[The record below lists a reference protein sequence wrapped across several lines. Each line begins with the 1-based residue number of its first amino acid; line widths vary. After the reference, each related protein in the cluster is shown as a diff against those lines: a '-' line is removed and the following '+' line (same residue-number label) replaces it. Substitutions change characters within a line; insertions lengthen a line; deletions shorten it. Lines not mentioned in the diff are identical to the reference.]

1 MLSLFSRCVEC
12 SPICDIGNPQQ
23 RCALLK
29 EFYVDLNSC
38 LCDQTLHLSSN
49 ISEEVLSRDILTKS
63 CIDYADGQY
72 LVKENL
78 YDIACCDFR
87 WELTEQSSS
96 TIYLSPKSSHLPQK
110 YLDISLEL
118 SYDEHAPWIHR
129 LKTIIES
136 NTKDCKYKTL
146 SNVSVAVS
154 EKSQEEVDAPSPES
168 PRPPLPPKRKP
179 KIGSSNSPK
188 LPSKN
193 ENPILLKDKI
203 DGEPNT
209 SQSTVTAFIQ
219 ADKLRREEDKVF
231 RYTYSDCKLFSSIV
245 FTTTA

>member
-38 LCDQTLHLSSN
+38 LCDQTLHVSSN
-49 ISEEVLSRDILTKS
+49 ISEEVLSRDIQTKS

-72 LVKENL
+72 VVKENL

-87 WELTEQSSS
+87 WELTELSSS
-96 TIYLSPKSSHLPQK
+96 TIYLSPKSSYLPQK
-110 YLDISLEL
+110 YLNISLEL
-118 SYDEHAPWIHR
+118 SYDEHDPWIHR
-129 LKTIIES
+129 LKTIIKS
-136 NTKDCKYKTL
+136 NPKNCKCKAL

-154 EKSQEEVDAPSPES
+154 EKSQEEVDAARPES

-179 KIGSSNSPK
+179 RIGSSNSPK
-188 LPSKN
+188 SPSKN
-193 ENPILLKDKI
+193 ENPIVLKDKI

-209 SQSTVTAFIQ
+209 SQSTVNTFIQ
-219 ADKLRREEDKVF
+219 ADKLRREEEKVF
-231 RYTYSDCKLFSSIV
+231 R
-245 FTTTA
+245 

>member
-1 MLSLFSRCVEC
+1 MLSLFSRCLEC

-23 RCALLK
+23 RCVFLK

-38 LCDQTLHLSSN
+38 LCNQTLHLSSN
-49 ISEEVLSRDILTKS
+49 ISEEVSLRDIQTKS
-63 CIDYADGQY
+63 GIEYADGQSH
-72 LVKENL
+72 VKEKVCN
-78 YDIACCDFR
+78 IFCCDFR
-87 WELTEQSSS
+87 WELTERSPS
-96 TIYLSPKSSHLPQK
+96 TIRLSPRSIYLPQE
-110 YLDISLEL
+110 YLNISLEL

-136 NTKDCKYKTL
+136 NPKNCNYKTL

-154 EKSQEEVDAPSPES
+154 EKCQEEVDAACPES

-179 KIGSSNSPK
+179 RIGSSHSPK
-188 LPSKN
+188 SPSKN
-193 ENPILLKDKI
+193 ENPFVLKDKI

-209 SQSTVTAFIQ
+209 SQSIVKTFIQ

-231 RYTYSDCKLFSSIV
+231 R
-245 FTTTA
+245 

>member
-38 LCDQTLHLSSN
+38 LCDQTLHVSSN
-49 ISEEVLSRDILTKS
+49 ISEEVLSRDIQTKS

-72 LVKENL
+72 VVKENL

-87 WELTEQSSS
+87 WELTELSSR
-96 TIYLSPKSSHLPQK
+96 TIYLSPKSSYLPQK
-110 YLDISLEL
+110 YLNISLEL
-118 SYDEHAPWIHR
+118 SYDEHDPWIHR
-129 LKTIIES
+129 LKTIIKS
-136 NTKDCKYKTL
+136 NPKNCTCKAF

-154 EKSQEEVDAPSPES
+154 EKSQEEVDAACPES

-179 KIGSSNSPK
+179 RIGSSNSPK
-188 LPSKN
+188 SPSKN
-193 ENPILLKDKI
+193 ENPIVFKDEI
-203 DGEPNT
+203 NGEPNS
-209 SQSTVTAFIQ
+209 SQSTVKTFIQ
-219 ADKLRREEDKVF
+219 ADKLRREEEKVF
-231 RYTYSDCKLFSSIV
+231 R
-245 FTTTA
+245 